1 MHFSI
6 FGLFNVLL
14 KAFILNVYYFNNNNN
29 NDNNSILTLSIAII
43 KMTLFLLFFSMVNRE
58 GSKTL

>member
-1 MHFSI
+1 MLLNTNYYLII
-6 FGLFNVLL
+6 FYIWL
-14 KAFILNVYYFNNNNN
+14 NN